1 MKKGRKKKLI
11 PSRPNLWMNLLQ
23 TPIYHGFCY
32 THFIMEQQNNKIP
45 FTLTVGDVQAV
56 NEYFGEEILV
66 IDAKTLTFKPAD
78 EKRFRQLLD
87 AEKRGAE

>member
-1 MKKGRKKKLI
+1 
-11 PSRPNLWMNLLQ
+11 MNLLQ

-32 THFIMEQQNNKIP
+32 THFNMKQEQNKTP
-45 FTLTVGDVQAV
+45 FTLTVGSVQAV

-66 IDAKTLTFKPAD
+66 IDAKTLPFKPAD
-78 EKRFRQLLD
+78 EERFRQLLD